1 MANIKWERNYNKNY
15 DLSNPKMLNII
26 IGVLV
31 VIGAVLSGASYYFY
45 TSTTEFLE
53 TAKRTEG
60 IVVKLLQEQDGENN
74 STTYRPVFEFTD
86 ESGKDHVIES
96 GTSSNPPAFKKGETV
111 EILYAPAS
119 PEDAKIN
126 SFFSLW
132 GISLI
137 FGIVGGFFLAF
148 GAVFL
153 FIKKRVVEN

>member
-26 IGVLV
+26 IGVLI
-31 VIGAVLSGASYYFY
+31 VIGATLAGVSYYFY
-45 TSTTEFLE
+45 TSTTKFLE
-53 TAKRTEG
+53 TANTTDG
-60 IVVKLLQEQDGENN
+60 TVIKLLQETDEKN

-111 EILYAPAS
+111 EILYDPSS

-132 GISLI
+132 GISLV
-137 FGIVGGFFLAF
+137 FGIVGGSFLAF